1 MKLGTLCYVIDE
13 SCIDSLG
20 IIQENIFAPRW
31 VDDDKFVA
39 DAKKKAQDAI
49 ERARKDFSEIPKPD
63 KDYSHIDD
71 NKSFTDRLHHPDPR
85 RMDQINYEI
94 NMEDLAQTESKI
106 NRILKRSLMFSKD
119 KIDNILLKLKRFA
132 DRLELSPIKRK
143 NANIFQKLKSLI
155 GTAIRKLTN
164 ILMKKYGTNTRK
176 GKITDADKKGID
188 WYAIGKN
195 GRISHYGQYSPDY
208 MRD

>member
-1 MKLGTLCYVIDE
+1 M
-13 SCIDSLG
+13 
-20 IIQENIFAPRW
+20 
-31 VDDDKFVA
+31 
-39 DAKKKAQDAI
+39 
-49 ERARKDFSEIPKPD
+49 
-63 KDYSHIDD
+63 
-71 NKSFTDRLHHPDPR
+71 
-85 RMDQINYEI
+85 
-94 NMEDLAQTESKI
+94 
-106 NRILKRSLMFSKD
+106 
-119 KIDNILLKLKRFA
+119 LKLKRFA
-132 DRLELSPIKRK
+132 HRLELSPIKRK

>member
-39 DAKKKAQDAI
+39 DAKKNAQDAI
-49 ERARKDFSEIPKPD
+49 ERARKDFSEMPKPD
-63 KDYSHIDD
+63 KDYSHI
-71 NKSFTDRLHHPDPR
+71 
-85 RMDQINYEI
+85 MDQINYEI
-94 NMEDLAQTESKI
+94 NMKDLAKTESKI

-132 DRLELSPIKRK
+132 HRLELSPIKRK

-176 GKITDADKKGID
+176 GKITDADKNGID
-188 WYAIGKN
+188 WYAIDKN
-195 GRISHYGQYSPDY
+195 GRFYDGEYRPDY
-208 MRD
+208 MRY